1 MSDFYRS
8 TAFLGACGLLL
19 ATLSALVV
27 NFASSRLHE
36 PLVAVGDALPAIG
49 VLLVSSPWL
58 AWLLPS
64 AALATM
70 LVLRESRWS
79 GSATFAAG
87 VLGVVIALAWVGFGA
102 LLPLA
107 NMQAS
112 A

>member
-1 MSDFYRS
+1 MSAFYRS
-8 TAFLGACGLLL
+8 TAFLGACGVLL

-36 PLVAVGDALPAIG
+36 PLLAFGDALPAVG

-58 AWLLPS
+58 AWLLPFT
-64 AALATM
+64 ALLTM
-70 LVLRESRWS
+70 LVLRTSRWN
-79 GSATFAAG
+79 GPAAFAAG
-87 VLGVVIALAWVGFGA
+87 VLSVVIALAWVGFGA

-107 NMQAS
+107 NMQAT